1 MTLTTKPVD
10 ESQGFISKITS
21 GVGKAW
27 QKAPSTDQV
36 KSQVSSQTAR
46 VGQTYGQIKKAI
58 GLEDYKKQAE
68 LLKAW
73 APVLANNGK
82 IAKTFADQTQAC
94 LDWLAGAST
103 EDAEKFT
110 RQLASF
116 CSSLNFQLLWLI
128 DEDTAKTV
136 TPSMKQTMTDVV
148 HLYSLSRWEA
158 NLIQEDICD
167 YLSLREWLSNPAAD
181 KYQALNQRLF
191 AAMVEAKLVETPS
204 LDLFLASEADRQAH
218 FVEASQQVLAQDV
231 QRFHDIFGQQQ
242 AALAEEAQKAAE
254 AEAEAAAEAAAAEAP
269 AAEAESPAEEEP
281 AAKSKSGSKAKAA

>member
-10 ESQGFISKITS
+10 ESQGFISKLTS

-36 KSQVSSQTAR
+36 KNQVSSQTAR

-68 LLKAW
+68 LLKDW
-73 APVLANNGK
+73 APTLAKNGK
-82 IAKTFADQTQAC
+82 IAKTFAEQTQAC
-94 LDWLAGAST
+94 IDWLAGASP

-110 RQLASF
+110 RELASF

-128 DEDTAKTV
+128 DADTAKTV
-136 TPSMKQTMTDVV
+136 TPAMQRTMTDVV

-158 NLIQEDICD
+158 SLVQEDICD
-167 YLSLREWLSNPAAD
+167 YLSLREWLSNPTAD
-181 KYQALNQRLF
+181 KYRTLNQRLF
-191 AAMVEAKLVETPS
+191 AALVEAKLVDAPS
-204 LDLFLASEADRQAH
+204 LDLFMASEADRQAH
-218 FVEASQQVLAQDV
+218 FAQSSQQVLEQDV

-254 AEAEAAAEAAAAEAP
+254 AEAEAEVEAGEEP
-269 AAEAESPAEEEP
+269 SEEAESAAEEP
-281 AAKSKSGSKAKAA
+281 SAKSKSGSKAKAA